1 MIMRNEEFKK
11 LEVDKKNDAV
21 SYNDEVHAYWTTD
34 GLMKCISATTLIGMF
49 TTFDGEFWSRYKALE
64 AVMGVTKFKDA
75 KPRLLATKKFD
86 DEILTE
92 FNIDKDVFETKL
104 AEILAEWDEKRDTA
118 CTRGT
123 DIHLKYELKTLEKDF
138 EPLKKFGFKGFDNH
152 TIDTSNIIREGNYV
166 IPEML
171 ISRISEDGVLRVAGQ
186 ADLVIVNGN
195 KFTILDFKTNKEIK
209 TKSFFDRAKRS
220 STRMK
225 YPLNNLDDVNFWHYT
240 LQLSLYAWMI
250 LKANP
255 HMELEGLYLLHHD
268 HDDNKEVYQCEYKKT
283 EVERM
288 LAYYKQQIQYEQHK
302 EKNAK
307 PE

>member
-1 MIMRNEEFKK
+1 MRNEEFKK
-11 LEVDKKNDAV
+11 LEVDKKNDVV
-21 SYNDEVHAYWTTD
+21 SYNDEVHTYWTTD

-64 AVMGVTKFKDA
+64 AVMGVTKFKDV

-123 DIHLKYELKTLEKDF
+123 DIHLGYELKTLEQDYA
-138 EPLKKFGFKGFDNH
+138 PLKKFGFKGFDGY
-152 TIDTSNIIREGNYV
+152 TIDTSNIIREGQYV

-171 ISRISEDGVLRVAGQ
+171 ISRISEDGILRVAGQ

-195 KFTILDFKTNKEIK
+195 KFSVLDYKTNKEIK

-250 LKANP
+250 MKANP

-268 HDDNKEVYQCEYKKT
+268 HGDNKEVYECEYRKT

-288 LAYYKQQIQYEQHK
+288 LAYYKQQIKYEQHK
-302 EKNAK
+302 EKNTK
-307 PE
+307 PQ